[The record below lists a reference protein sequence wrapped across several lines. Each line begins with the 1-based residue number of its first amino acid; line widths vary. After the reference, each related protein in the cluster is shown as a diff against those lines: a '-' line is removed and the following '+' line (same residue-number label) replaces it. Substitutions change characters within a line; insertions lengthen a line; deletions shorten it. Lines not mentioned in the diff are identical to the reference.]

1 MMKPSDRKHELTY
14 GNRRV
19 VPGTDVQV
27 QVAGEMAPH
36 TWTYVGRHANDRYAF
51 FDSRIA
57 PCEDGSLILLEVS
70 DREIDCSEQGVL
82 ILKSGYHTGFRD
94 VPPSSPEYAKIS
106 GLLPARK

>member
-1 MMKPSDRKHELTY
+1 MMISNDRKHELTY

-19 VPGTDVQV
+19 VPGANVQV
-27 QVAGEMAPH
+27 RVAGETAPH
-36 TWTYVGRHANDRYAF
+36 TWTYVGRHASDRYTF

-70 DREIDCSEQGVL
+70 DREICRNEQGVL
-82 ILKSGYHTGFRD
+82 VLKSGYHTGFRD

-106 GLLPARK
+106 RLLAAGK